1 MDKKEKFTDERL
13 GKIKPAPAGKREYY
27 YDLATPGLMLAVTA
41 KGTKTFMFQTWS
53 KLKCR
58 SVTTTIGRYRTGNSG
73 VGVSLDDARIEAAIL
88 KVSANAGNDPQA
100 EKREKRGTLTVAAIL
115 DLYITEHAIPH
126 KRSAKDDQG
135 KIRLHLKPT
144 FGTRRV
150 DELTPEAVRSWHTGL
165 TKTMTP
171 AAANRHLALLRS
183 VYNTMLP
190 DLPNPCR
197 ATKMFTEYS
206 RDRFLLPEEIE
217 RFFQAVEEER
227 QVGNPDMAD
236 YMLLSV
242 FIGARR
248 ANVLAMQWRDID
260 FNREQLR
267 IAGQDAKAKIILLV
281 PLVGEVLEILTRRR
295 LTASSVFVFPGTGKT
310 GHLVEPKGAWA
321 RLKKRANLEDVR
333 LHDLRRTM
341 GSYQTIGG
349 ASTAI
354 VGKTL
359 GHKNQ
364 ASTAVYARMTLDPV
378 REAMEK
384 AVALMKTPV
393 EKKVVNITGGK

>member
-1 MDKKEKFTDERL
+1 MKKKDNTFNFTDERL
-13 GKIKPAPAGKREYY
+13 KNIPDPEPGKREYY
-27 YDLATPGLMLAVTA
+27 NDTKEKGLRLAVSGTGTKSFQFQRWSGEKQRPVILTLGKWPGLPLDAARKQATVLRA
-41 KGTKTFMFQTWS
+41 K
-53 KLKCR
+53 
-58 SVTTTIGRYRTGNSG
+58 V
-73 VGVSLDDARIEAAIL
+73 DA
-88 KVSANAGNDPQA
+88 KQDPQS
-100 EKREKRGTLTVAAIL
+100 EKKQKRDTLTVAEIL
-115 DLYITEHAIPH
+115 DLYITEHALPH
-126 KRSAKDDQG
+126 KRSAKDDQA

-150 DELTPEAVRSWHTGL
+150 DEVTPDSVRSWHTKL

-171 AAANRHLALLRS
+171 AAANRHMALLRS
-183 VYNTMLP
+183 VYNVMLP

-197 ATKMFTEYS
+197 TTKAFKEYS
-206 RDRFLLPEEIE
+206 RDRFLQPEELE
-217 RFFQAVEEER
+217 RFFLAVEEER
-227 QVGNPDMAD
+227 QVGNPDIAD
-236 YMLLSV
+236 YLLLSI

-248 ANVLAMQWRDID
+248 SNVLAMKWSDIDLSREQWRISGEESK
-260 FNREQLR
+260 NKS
-267 IAGQDAKAKIILLV
+267 IMLV

-295 LTASSVFVFPGTGKT
+295 QMISSVFVFPGSGKT
-310 GHLVEPKGAWA
+310 GHLAEPYKGWQ
-321 RLKKRANLEDVR
+321 RVVKRAGLEDVR

-359 GHKNQ
+359 GHKHA

-384 AVALMKTPV
+384 AVALMRTPV

>member
-1 MDKKEKFTDERL
+1 MASENTFNFTEERL
-13 GKIKPAPAGKREYY
+13 RNLPLPGTGKRAYY
-27 YDLATPGLMLAVTA
+27 NDTTEKGLRLAVS
-41 KGTKTFMFQTWS
+41 GTGVKSFQFQRWS
-53 KLKCR
+53 PEKQR
-58 SVTTTIGRYRTGNSG
+58 PVIVTLGKWPDLPLHS
-73 VGVSLDDARIEAAIL
+73 ARD
-88 KVSANAGNDPQA
+88 KANALRLEVSKGNDPQSD
-100 EKREKRGTLTVAAIL
+100 KRQNRDTLTVAAIL

-126 KRSAKDDQG
+126 KRSAKDDQA

-144 FGTRRV
+144 FGSRRV
-150 DELTPEAVRSWHTGL
+150 DEVTPESVRAWHTRL

-197 ATKMFTEYS
+197 TTKMFKEYS
-206 RDRFLLPEEIE
+206 RDRFLQPEELE
-217 RFFQAVEEER
+217 RFFQAVEDER
-227 QVGNPDMAD
+227 ATGNPDISD
-236 YMLLSV
+236 YLLLSI
-242 FIGARR
+242 FTGARR
-248 ANVLAMQWRDID
+248 SNVLSMRWNDLD
-260 FNREQLR
+260 FNREQWR
-267 IAGQDAKAKIILLV
+267 ISGEDSKNKSIMLV

-295 LTASSVFVFPGTGKT
+295 QSVSSIFVFPGYGKT
-310 GHLVEPKGAWA
+310 GHLQEPKKGWA
-321 RLKKRANLEDVR
+321 RILKRADLENVR

-359 GHKNQ
+359 GHKNPN
-364 ASTAVYARMTLDPV
+364 STAVYARMTLDPV

-384 AVALMKTPV
+384 AVALMKAPV
-393 EKKVVNITGGK
+393 KKKVVNLK

>member
-1 MDKKEKFTDERL
+1 MSNENKFNFTHERL
-13 GKIKPAPAGKREYY
+13 RKIPNADAGKRAYY
-27 YDLATPGLMLAVTA
+27 YDTLAPGLRLAVSA
-41 KGTKTFMFQTWS
+41 
-53 KLKCR
+53 
-58 SVTTTIGRYRTGNSG
+58 TGNKSFQYQAWSSEKQRPVTITLG
-73 VGVSLDDARIEAAIL
+73 KWPAMTHNDARAKAISL
-88 KVSANAGNDPQA
+88 QNAVNDGADPELDKKQ
-100 EKREKRGTLTVAAIL
+100 KRDTLTVAEIL
-115 DLYITEHAIPH
+115 DRYVTEHSIPH
-126 KRSAKDDQG
+126 KRSTRDDQAA
-135 KIRLHLKPT
+135 IRLHLKPT
-144 FGTRRV
+144 FGTKRV
-150 DELTPEAVRSWHTGL
+150 DEITPEAVRAWHNSMSKKL
-165 TKTMTP
+165 KP
-171 AAANRHLALLRS
+171 ASANRYLALLRS

-197 ATKMFTEYS
+197 ATKMFQEYS
-206 RDRFLLPEEIE
+206 RDRFLQPEELE
-217 RFFQAVEEER
+217 RFFQAIEDER
-227 QVGNPDMAD
+227 ATGNPDMAD

-242 FIGARR
+242 FIGARKS
-248 ANVLAMQWRDID
+248 NVLAMQWKDVD
-260 FNREQLR
+260 FSREQWR
-267 IAGQDAKAKIILLV
+267 IAGEDSKNKSIMLV

-295 LTASSVFVFPGTGKT
+295 LTASSVFVFPSHGKT
-310 GHLVEPKGAWA
+310 GHLVEPKSAWA
-321 RLKKRANLEDVR
+321 RLKKRAGLEDVR

-359 GHKNQ
+359 GHKNP

>member
-1 MDKKEKFTDERL
+1 MKKNIRDNTFNFTDERL
-13 GKIKPAPAGKREYY
+13 RNLPTPEPGKRDYY
-27 YDLATPGLMLAVTA
+27 NDTTEKGLRLAVSGT
-41 KGTKTFMFQTWS
+41 GTKSFQFQRWS
-53 KLKCR
+53 TEKQRPVIITLGKWPDFPLH
-58 SVTTTIGRYRTGNSG
+58 T
-73 VGVSLDDARIEAAIL
+73 ARE
-88 KVSANAGNDPQA
+88 KANALKQEVNVGNDPQS
-100 EKREKRGTLTVAAIL
+100 EKRQKRETMTVAAIL
-115 DLYITEHAIPH
+115 DLYLTEHSIPH
-126 KRSAKDDQG
+126 KRSATDDQA

-150 DELTPEAVRSWHTGL
+150 DEVTPESVRSWHTKL

-197 ATKMFTEYS
+197 TTKMFKEYS
-206 RDRFLLPEEIE
+206 RDRFLQPEELE

-227 QVGNPDMAD
+227 QEGNPDIAD
-236 YMLLSV
+236 YLLLSI

-248 ANVLAMQWRDID
+248 SNVLAMQWKDID
-260 FNREQLR
+260 LIREQWR
-267 IAGQDAKAKIILLV
+267 ISGEESKNKSIMLV
-281 PLVGEVLEILTRRR
+281 PLVGEVLEILNRRR
-295 LTASSVFVFPGTGKT
+295 QMASSVFVFPSSGKT
-310 GHLVEPKGAWA
+310 GHLTEPYKGWQRVVE
-321 RLKKRANLEDVR
+321 RAGIEDVR

-359 GHKNQ
+359 GHKNP

-384 AVALMKTPV
+384 AVALMRTPV
-393 EKKVVNITGGK
+393 EKKVVSLKQ